1 MHENSA
7 LKSDIASLEQNLRCK
22 DNEIEKLNEM
32 IKDLRDEIE
41 KLEQVRDNTKQDNSD
56 LNDKIIQL
64 EEQLY
69 ESKQV

>member
-56 LNDKIIQL
+56 LNDKII
-64 EEQLY
+64 
-69 ESKQV
+69 